1 MIDPIYAPQ
10 DFVTT
15 NVVGAVNVLE
25 AVRRLGARLL
35 HGSTDGVFG
44 DSSVYG
50 CAVECS
56 PLRPSSPY
64 SASKASAEHFVF
76 AYVRT

>member
-1 MIDPIYAPQ
+1 M
-10 DFVTT
+10 TT

-25 AVRRLGARLL
+25 AARRLGARLL
-35 HGSTDGVFG
+35 HVSTDEVFG
-44 DSSVYG
+44 DSSIYG
-50 CAVECS
+50 CADESS